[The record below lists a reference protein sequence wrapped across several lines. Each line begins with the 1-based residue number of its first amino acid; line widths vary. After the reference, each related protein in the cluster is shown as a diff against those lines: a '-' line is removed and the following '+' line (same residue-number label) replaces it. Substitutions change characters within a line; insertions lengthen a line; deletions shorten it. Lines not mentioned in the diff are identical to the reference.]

1 MKKSALILIAL
12 ALCIL
17 VLALFLSI
25 DPNTNINNTNNQS
38 ERIFITNQFSDD
50 FENANSIEDIF
61 QKDLSRWH
69 NIQKDDNN
77 IIVLDSQIVYSGKNS
92 IKFVSGKSSGASK
105 ADIQRE
111 GFSFKKGDDI
121 WTSVWFYIKG
131 GTDTTDMFLLDFE
144 DSTTYQNPGRRIF
157 IQEGEFLASDLGK
170 VFPKP
175 IVFRQEQGK
184 EIKVPKNKW
193 FEVKVHLFLDE
204 KEGIMEVWQD
214 GVKIINE
221 KDMTLPSA
229 NAVFDRVQVGITANE
244 NKKEQTLYLDDIT
257 ISDKEI

>member
-38 ERIFITNQFSDD
+38 ERIFITNQFS
-50 FENANSIEDIF
+50 DIF

-144 DSTTYQNPGRRIF
+144 DSTAYQKPGRRIF

-175 IVFRQEQGK
+175 IIFRQEQGK
-184 EIKVPKNKW
+184 EIKVPKDKW
-193 FEVKVHLFLDE
+193 FKVKVHLFLDE

-214 GVKIINE
+214 GVKIIDG
-221 KDMTLPSA
+221 KGTTLPSA

-257 ISDKEI
+257 IS